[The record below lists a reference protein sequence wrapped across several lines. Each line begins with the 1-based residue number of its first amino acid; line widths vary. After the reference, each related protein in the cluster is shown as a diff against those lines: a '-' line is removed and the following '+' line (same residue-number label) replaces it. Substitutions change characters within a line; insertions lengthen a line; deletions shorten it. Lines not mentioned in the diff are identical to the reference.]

1 MLRLQGM
8 MLGNKPSVALVEMSG
23 MIGGQLRPEPY
34 IDLFRQIRENDRYRS
49 VLLSIDSPGGSAWAS
64 EALHDEAML
73 LAKKKPL
80 VVYFRGLGASGA
92 YMIATAA
99 SRIVALPSALV
110 GSIGVISLQPIAQ
123 DLLRK
128 VGLEFSVTKSGTL
141 KDMGAFY
148 RHPTP
153 EEQERQQSLVDE
165 LYENFVTM
173 VAEARK
179 LTQEKTRSLA
189 TGEIFTGR
197 GALERGLVDELGGLD
212 HAEKVAARLGGLPA
226 DAIAKVSPPRKLR
239 DILVGSFGRTSP
251 GADVRLFL
259 SQPVLYVAPA
269 YAQGAFVEI
278 LRR

>member
-1 MLRLQGM
+1 MTG
-8 MLGNKPSVALVEMSG
+8 V
-23 MIGGQLRPEPY
+23 IGGALKPEPY
-34 IDLFRQIRENDRYRS
+34 IELFRKLREAHWARS

-64 EALHDEAML
+64 EALRDEAML
-73 LAKKKPL
+73 LAKEKPV

-110 GSIGVISLQPIAQ
+110 GSIGVISMQPMAR
-123 DLLRK
+123 DLLQK
-128 VGLEFSVTKSGTL
+128 VGLEFNVTKGGRL

-148 RHPTP
+148 REPTP
-153 EEQERQQSLVDE
+153 EEKERQQALVDE
-165 LYENFVTM
+165 LYETFVTM
-173 VAEARK
+173 VADARK
-179 LTQEKTRSLA
+179 IPQDKARELA

-212 HAEKVAARLGGLPA
+212 HAEKVAARLGNVPR
-226 DAIAKVSPPRKLR
+226 DAVTKVSPPRRLR
-239 DILVGSFGRTSP
+239 DLLVGSFGRTGS
-251 GADVRLFL
+251 GADFRLFL

-269 YAQGAFVEI
+269 YAQGAFVDV